1 MLAVFPVPS
10 RAVRCAVTIAEASA
24 SIGLESRVGVHAG
37 EVQLRD
43 EDVHGIS
50 VNIAARVCA
59 LAAPREVLVTRTI
72 KDLLA
77 GSAMAFTDRGVHA
90 LKGITDPWPLYRID
104 IHP

>member
-1 MLAVFPVPS
+1 M
-10 RAVRCAVTIAEASA
+10 
-24 SIGLESRVGVHAG
+24 
-37 EVQLRD
+37 
-43 EDVHGIS
+43 
-50 VNIAARVCA
+50 CA

-90 LKGITDPWPLYRID
+90 LKGITDPWPLYRVD